1 MFAVRFVW
9 GKVVIPAATVPAGS
23 HVLPEVSLYSILNPC
38 SFELLSDQFS
48 LKEEELMG
56 VTTRLDGVD
65 GAPD

>member
-1 MFAVRFVW
+1 M
-9 GKVVIPAATVPAGS
+9 PAATVHAGS

-65 GAPD
+65 GTPD